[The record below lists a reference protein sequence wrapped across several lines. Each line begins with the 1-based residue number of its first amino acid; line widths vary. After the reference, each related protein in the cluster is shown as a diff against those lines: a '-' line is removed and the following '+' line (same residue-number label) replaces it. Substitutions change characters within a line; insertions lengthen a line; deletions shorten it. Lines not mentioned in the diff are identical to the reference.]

1 MPDITVSIVNWNTAH
16 ELHECLD
23 SIMAQQGIEIGI
35 TVVDNASSD
44 DSVNMLTTTYLG
56 KLTLIANSANIGFGK
71 AHNQALRLSKSRYFM
86 IINPDSKFTDPNT
99 LSHII
104 EYMDTHA
111 EIGMLGPKILNT
123 DGSLQYSA
131 RRFPSMIAGMF
142 RNTWL
147 DKLFP
152 SNKFVKSYLMS
163 DWSHDEISNVD
174 WLSGAALVV
183 RKEMVDKIGMLDERF
198 FMYCEDIDWCK
209 RAHDAGW
216 KVVYYPLVSVLH
228 RIGAASDKDP
238 YNAVQRHHKSMLQY
252 FLKYNAKKPAV
263 LLTPLVML
271 GLRLRAAATM
281 RKITLPR
288 PPNPSGK

>member
-16 ELHECLD
+16 ELQECLD
-23 SIMAQQGIEIGI
+23 SIISQQGIDFDI

-44 DSVNMLTTTYLG
+44 NSVDMLTTTYFG

-71 AHNQALRLSKSRYFM
+71 AHNQALRQSNSRYFM

-99 LSHII
+99 LSRII
-104 EYMDTHA
+104 EYMDSNK

-163 DWSHDEISNVD
+163 DWSHEEISNVD

-183 RKEMVDKIGMLDERF
+183 RREMVNKIGMLDERF

-238 YNAVQRHHKSMLQY
+238 YNAIRRHHRSMLQY
-252 FLKYNAKKPAV
+252 FLKYNATKPAV

-271 GLRLRAAATM
+271 GLWLRALSTM

>member
-16 ELHECLD
+16 ELQECLD
-23 SIMAQQGIEIGI
+23 SIISQQGIDFEI

-44 DSVNMLTTTYLG
+44 DSVEMLTTKYFG
-56 KLTLIANSANIGFGK
+56 ELTLIANSANIGFGK
-71 AHNQALRLSKSRYFM
+71 AHNQALRQSDSRYFM
-86 IINPDSKFTDPNT
+86 IINPDSKFTNPNT
-99 LSHII
+99 LSKII
-104 EYMDTHA
+104 EYMDSNA

-163 DWSHDEISNVD
+163 DWSHEEISNVD

-183 RKEMVDKIGMLDERF
+183 RKEMVNKIGMLDERF

-216 KVVYYPLVSVLH
+216 KVVYYPSVSVLH

-238 YNAVQRHHKSMLQY
+238 YNAIRRHHKSMLQY
-252 FLKYNAKKPAV
+252 FLKYNANKPAV

-271 GLRLRAAATM
+271 GLWLRALSTM